1 MSKTLREK
9 VKNERGA
16 ALFTA
21 ILGLFLVTLL
31 GSSLYLIADSAQRS
45 STNFSESNE
54 VFYIAEAGLSH
65 AIGLYTLNGQSYNIN
80 TVIPASGNG
89 VSFGNGSYTV
99 TTTSPQANTRIIT
112 STGVGQNGAKAVVEA
127 SVQFTATS
135 QSDAA
140 IVVNGSVSI
149 GGGLQILGSQG
160 VIHANGTMNLSGNN
174 RAQNYYSAT
183 GTITRSGNQ
192 PCPNGSVTG
201 APPGCAA
208 TPDVRQN
215 QPALSVPNID
225 PTTFFTQAD
234 YRLYPTIGSTRAR
247 ITDKNGVTVA
257 SNCDAGCW
265 NGWTWNSG
273 QGWVINSGSTL
284 PTGTYYA
291 VQSSIEVNRT
301 FGSSSSPLTISFVAE
316 GSVSFS
322 GGASYMTPKAVD
334 AGGRKF
340 AVVAGD
346 DVSIQGANLNTTNAE
361 GTFYARDQ
369 FNLAGGQPK
378 IRGNIFVYNLNDSPA
393 YGQNKVQRQNGN
405 SFFASGDPQVTFNGN
420 SASSGGT
427 STLQI
432 NTWREIRN

>member
-1 MSKTLREK
+1 MVKTLRK
-9 VKNERGA
+9 KRKNERGA

-45 STNFSESNE
+45 STNFSEGNE
-54 VFYIAEAGLSH
+54 AFYIAEAGVSH
-65 AIGLYTLNGQSYNIN
+65 AIALYSLNGQSYNIN
-80 TVIPASGNG
+80 SVIPASGNG
-89 VSFGNGSYTV
+89 VTFGNGSYTV
-99 TTTSPQANTRIIT
+99 TTASPQANTRLIT
-112 STGVGQNGAKAVVEA
+112 STGLGANGSKAVIEA
-127 SVQFTATS
+127 SVQFTS
-135 QSDAA
+135 SVQSDAA
-140 IVVNGSVSI
+140 IVVNGSVAI
-149 GGGLQILGSQG
+149 GGGLQILGTQG
-160 VIHANGTMNLSGNN
+160 VIHANGTMSLNGNN
-174 RAQNYYSAT
+174 RAQSYYSAT
-183 GTITRSGNQ
+183 GTITRPGNQ

-215 QPALSVPNID
+215 QPALTVPNID

-247 ITDKNGVTVA
+247 ITDKNGVNVA
-257 SNCDAGCW
+257 TNCDAGCW
-265 NGWTWNSG
+265 GGWTWNSG
-273 QGWVINSGSTL
+273 QGWVINGGSNL
-284 PTGTYYA
+284 PSGTYYA

-301 FGSSSSPLTISFVAE
+301 FGSSSSPLTVSFIAE

-322 GGASYMTPKAVD
+322 SGASYMTPKAD
-334 AGGRKF
+334 LGGRKF

-378 IRGNIFVYNLNDSPA
+378 IRGNIFVYNLNDTPA
-393 YGQNKVQRQNGN
+393 YGQNKVQRQGSN
-405 SFFASGDPQVTFNGN
+405 SFLSSGDPQVTFNGN
-420 SASSGGT
+420 SASSGGGG
-427 STLQI
+427 TLQI
-432 NTWREIRN
+432 STWREVRN

>member
-1 MSKTLREK
+1 MIKTLREK
-9 VKNERGA
+9 AKNERGA
-16 ALFTA
+16 ALFTS

-65 AIGLYTLNGQSYNIN
+65 AVGLYTLNGQSFNIN

-99 TTTSPQANTRIIT
+99 TTTSPQANTRLIT
-112 STGVGQNGAKAVVEA
+112 STGVGANGAKAVVEA
-127 SVQFTATS
+127 IVQFSVSS

-149 GGGLQILGSQG
+149 GGGLQILGTQG
-160 VIHANGTMNLSGNN
+160 VIHANGAMSLSGNN
-174 RAQNYYSAT
+174 RAQNYYSST
-183 GTITRSGNQ
+183 GTITRPNTQ

-208 TPDVRQN
+208 TPDFRQN
-215 QPALSVPNID
+215 QPALTVPNID

-234 YRLYPTIGSTRAR
+234 YRLYPQSGSTPAR
-247 ITDKNGVTVA
+247 ITDKNGTVLA
-257 SNCDAGCW
+257 TNCQSGCW
-265 NGWTWNSG
+265 GGWTWNSG
-273 QGWVINSGSTL
+273 QGWVINGGSNLPSGN
-284 PTGTYYA
+284 YYA

-301 FGSSSSPLTISFVAE
+301 FGTSGAPLNVSFIAE

-322 GGASYMTPKAVD
+322 SGASYMTPKAD
-334 AGGRKF
+334 LGGRKF

-346 DVSIQGANLNTTNAE
+346 DISIQGANLNTTNAE

-378 IRGNIFVYNLNDSPA
+378 IRGNIFVYNLNDTPA
-393 YGQNKVQRQNGN
+393 YGQNKVQRQSGN

-420 SASSGGT
+420 SASSGGGG
-427 STLQI
+427 TLQI
-432 NTWREIRN
+432 NTWREVRN

>member
-1 MSKTLREK
+1 MSETLKRK
-9 VKNERGA
+9 LKNERGA

-31 GSSLYLIADSAQRS
+31 GSSLYLIADSAHRS

-65 AIGLYTLNGQSYNIN
+65 AVGLYTLNGQSFNVN
-80 TVIPASGNG
+80 SVIPASGNG

-99 TTTSPQANTRIIT
+99 TTTTPQTNTKSII
-112 STGVGQNGAKAVVEA
+112 STGIGANGAKAVVEA
-127 SVQFTATS
+127 VVQFNSSS

-140 IVVNGSVSI
+140 IVVNGSVAIS
-149 GGGLQILGSQG
+149 GGLQILGSQG
-160 VIHANGTMNLSGNN
+160 VIHANGAMTLNGNN
-174 RAQNYYSAT
+174 RAQNYFSAT
-183 GTITRSGNQ
+183 GTITRPGNQ

-208 TPDVRQN
+208 TPDFRQN
-215 QPALSVPNID
+215 QPNISLPNID

-234 YRLYPTIGSTRAR
+234 YRLYPQNGSTPAR
-247 ITDKNGVTVA
+247 ITDKNGNVLAT
-257 SNCDAGCW
+257 NCQSGCW
-265 NGWTWNSG
+265 GGWTWNSS
-273 QGWVINSGSTL
+273 QGWVINGGSSLPSGN
-284 PTGTYYA
+284 YYA

-301 FGSSSSPLTISFVAE
+301 FGSSSAPLNISFVAE
-316 GSVSFS
+316 GSISFS
-322 GGASYMTPKAVD
+322 SGASYMTPKAEM
-334 AGGRKF
+334 GGRKF

-346 DVSIQGANLNTTNAE
+346 DISIQGANLNTTNAE

-378 IRGNIFVYNLNDSPA
+378 IRGNIFVYNLNDTPA

-405 SFFASGDPQVTFNGN
+405 SFLSSGDPQVTFNGN
-420 SASSGGT
+420 SASSGGG